1 MDDSFKCE
9 IKGLIDERLNF
20 VMESLVS
27 KNEEYKRL
35 HKRMRDLIDKVEDL
49 KTANEEETA
58 YVKSYLEVNFNLHAI
73 EEPAFYAQVFS
84 DAIRF
89 LRYFDLL

>member
-1 MDDSFKCE
+1 MDESFKCE

-20 VMESLVS
+20 VMESLLS
-27 KNEEYKRL
+27 NNDEYKFLNKRL
-35 HKRMRDLIDKVEDL
+35 RDLIDKVEDL

-73 EEPAFYAQVFS
+73 EEPAFYAQGFS

-89 LRYFDLL
+89 LKYFDLL

>member
-20 VMESLVS
+20 VLESLLS
-27 KNEEYKRL
+27 KDEEFKRL
-35 HKRMRDLIDKVEDL
+35 HKRMRDLIDKVENL
-49 KTANEEETA
+49 TTANEEEKT
-58 YVKSYLEVNFNLHAI
+58 YVDEYLKVKFDIQAK
-73 EEPAFYAQVFS
+73 EEPVFYAQGFS